1 MKSLKWA
8 VSMMLWR
15 LGVKMLSG
23 GKDCFRYAVLQR
35 RKHDRRVG
43 YKPGA
48 KYIKHQTSSWNSG
61 RIILITVFDQYSSVN
76 FGIANKDSYMEG
88 NGRSNAI
95 SGIPLTLVLIFD
107 IKIRPACLLGTY
119 TSISR
124 KHLST
129 TRTDS
134 QQPRAKIRPTCQF
147 VYAILT
153 NG

>member
-1 MKSLKWA
+1 MRSCRGE
-8 VSMMLWR
+8 STI
-15 LGVKMLSG
+15 
-23 GKDCFRYAVLQR
+23 AVLGTNLELNISNTKR
-35 RKHDRRVG
+35 LHEI
-43 YKPGA
+43 PA
-48 KYIKHQTSSWNSG
+48 ESFLS
-61 RIILITVFDQYSSVN
+61 VFDQYSSVN

-88 NGRSNAI
+88 NRRSNAI

-107 IKIRPACLLGTY
+107 IKIRPACLLGTC